1 MNFRTE
7 IDIAPY
13 DFTIDHRSRG
23 LAIGSCFAVYM
34 AGRLAAAK
42 FSVAENPFGVV
53 YNPLSVAG
61 TIERLMSGTLFTREE
76 LAVDGDLWFSYQ
88 CHGAF
93 ASTDP
98 EEALEQMN
106 RALQT
111 GREALLCADYVLVT
125 LGTAWVY
132 ERRADGRVVANCHK
146 RPASEFIRRRLSVGE
161 VAETLSSLTEGVLKD
176 KKIIFTV
183 SPVRHLKDGLAENN
197 LSKSILRVAVAEATE
212 RYPHVYYF
220 PAYEILNDDLRD
232 YRFYADDMNH
242 PTPLA
247 IDYVWEKFRRAA
259 LSEEARSLVKK
270 ITEITAAAAHRPFH
284 AGSEAHRKFLRTQRG
299 RVAELMREHPEI
311 DLREELNY
319 FSR

>member
-23 LAIGSCFAVYM
+23 FAIGSCFAAHM
-34 AGRLAAAK
+34 AGRLIAAK
-42 FSVAENPFGVV
+42 FPVAENPFGVV

-61 TIERLMSGTLFTREE
+61 TVGRLMSGAPFTREE
-76 LAVDGDLWFSYQ
+76 LSVDGDLWFNYE

-98 EEALEQMN
+98 EEALERMN
-106 RALQT
+106 QALLH
-111 GREALLCADYVLVT
+111 GREALLHADYMLVT

-132 ERRADGRVVANCHK
+132 DLRAEGRVVANCHK
-146 RPASEFIRRRLSVGE
+146 RPASEFIRRRLSIGE
-161 VAETLSSLTEGVLKD
+161 VTEALGSFTEGVFED
-176 KKIIFTV
+176 KKIILTV

-197 LSKSILRVAVAEATE
+197 LSKSILRVAVAEAIE

-232 YRFYADDMNH
+232 YRFYAEDMIH

-247 IDYVWEKFRRAA
+247 VDYVWEKFRRAA
-259 LSEEARSLVKK
+259 LSEETRLLVKK

-284 AGSEAHRKFLRTQRG
+284 VGSEAHRKFLRTQRG